1 MSKKIIVTDK
11 APAAIGPYS
20 VGTVAGKLVFTAGQL
35 GINPDIGE
43 LVEGGIEA
51 QTRQALL
58 NLQNILVA
66 AGSDLK
72 NVLKTTVYLNDIN
85 EFGKMNSVYAEFFV
99 EEPPARAAVQ
109 AAALPKGAAVQIEAV
124 AVLAEV

>member
-1 MSKKIIVTDK
+1 MSKKIITTEK

-20 VGTVAGKLVFTAGQL
+20 VGTVAGNFVFTAGQL
-35 GINPDIGE
+35 GINPETGE

-51 QTRQALL
+51 ETRQALL
-58 NLQNILVA
+58 NIQNILVA
-66 AGSDLK
+66 AGSGLQ

-85 EFGKMNSVYAEFFV
+85 EFGKMNSVYGEFFV
-99 EEPPARAAVQ
+99 DDPPARAAIQ

-124 AVLAEV
+124 AAIS

>member
-1 MSKKIIVTDK
+1 MSKKIITTEK

-20 VGTVAGKLVFTAGQL
+20 VGTVAGNFVFTAGQL
-35 GINPDIGE
+35 GINPETGE

-51 QTRQALL
+51 ETRQALL
-58 NLQNILVA
+58 NIQNILVA
-66 AGSDLK
+66 AGSGLK

-85 EFGKMNSVYAEFFV
+85 EFGKMNSVYGEFFV
-99 EEPPARAAVQ
+99 DDPPARAAIQ

-124 AVLAEV
+124 AAIS

>member
-1 MSKKIIVTDK
+1 MSKKIITTEK

-20 VGTVAGKLVFTAGQL
+20 VGTVAGNFVFTAGQL
-35 GINPDIGE
+35 GINPETGE

-51 QTRQALL
+51 ETRQALL
-58 NLQNILVA
+58 NIQNILVA
-66 AGSDLK
+66 AGSGLK

-85 EFGKMNSVYAEFFV
+85 EFGKMNSIYGEFFV
-99 EEPPARAAVQ
+99 DDPPARAAIQ

-124 AVLAEV
+124 AAIS